1 MCYQHRLGDP
11 GSANGGRC
19 RGNRRE
25 RAMILIALIIIVGV
39 LLVLRMR
46 HSRRK
51 P

>member
-1 MCYQHRLGDP
+1 
-11 GSANGGRC
+11 
-19 RGNRRE
+19 
-25 RAMILIALIIIVGV
+25 MILIGLIIIVGV